1 MLDLL
6 AEQQEHGQS
15 CPDLYEAVLHLKRR
29 HDLHPCA
36 VRPSDGLALRRDS
49 EREAVQDL
57 VKRFRE
63 LPRDQQRR
71 LPALL
76 NSLAQLEVVVGDL
89 EAGQHDFQ
97 EVARLVS
104 DPNSQAEAHHNAYRA
119 ALDRRDNAEAVAAL
133 RRAAGLDAAA
143 FEPFPFARYEPQRIL
158 GCGGFGVSF
167 LCRERNNGRQVV
179 VKALRA
185 DSLDRDCATL
195 FREMHILQDLDHP
208 ALVRVHDCAY
218 AGGEETRP
226 YLVLEHV
233 EGQTLADYIAAQGPL
248 SPEDW

>member
-6 AEQQEHGQS
+6 AEQQDHGQN
-15 CPDLYEAVLHLKRR
+15 CTDLYEAVAQLKRR

-49 EREAVQDL
+49 EREVVQDL
-57 VKRFRE
+57 VKRFRD

-97 EVARLVS
+97 EVARLVA
-104 DPNSQAEAHHNAYRA
+104 DPGSQAEAHHNAYRA
-119 ALDRRDNAEAVAAL
+119 ALDRRDGAEALAAL
-133 RRAAGLDAAA
+133 RRAVALDAAA
-143 FEPFPFARYEPQRIL
+143 FEPFPFARYEPQRVL

-167 LCRERNNGRQVV
+167 LCREKSETRDPNSEPEKVV
-179 VKALRA
+179 VKSLRA
-185 DSLDRDCATL
+185 
-195 FREMHILQDLDHP
+195 
-208 ALVRVHDCAY
+208 
-218 AGGEETRP
+218 
-226 YLVLEHV
+226 
-233 EGQTLADYIAAQGPL
+233 
-248 SPEDW
+248 